1 MCPLILMQ
9 NIQDW
14 VLALGVLVFVVIDIL
29 LLVLNL
35 IISEA
40 LSQSELSMV
49 PNRDNPR
56 TVTGVST
63 LNQLLI
69 MITRVYTL
77 DDNNISGIEDF
88 N

>member
-1 MCPLILMQ
+1 MQ

-14 VLALGVLVFVVIDIL
+14 VLALGVVVFIVVDIL

-40 LSQSELSMV
+40 LGQSKLSVV

-56 TVTGVST
+56 TLTGVST
-63 LNQLLI
+63 FNQLPEI
-69 MITRVYTL
+69 K
-77 DDNNISGIEDF
+77 
-88 N
+88 

>member
-1 MCPLILMQ
+1 MQ

-14 VLALGVLVFVVIDIL
+14 VLAVGVLVFVVIDIL

-40 LSQSELSMV
+40 LGQSELSVV

-63 LNQLLI
+63 
-69 MITRVYTL
+69 Y
-77 DDNNISGIEDF
+77 
-88 N
+88 

>member
-1 MCPLILMQ
+1 MQLNNTKYLMIILRATPVQ

-14 VLALGVLVFVVIDIL
+14 VLAVGVVVFVVIDIL

-40 LSQSELSMV
+40 LDQSELSVV
-49 PNRDNPR
+49 PNRDKPR

-63 LNQLLI
+63 SI
-69 MITRVYTL
+69 KSITY
-77 DDNNISGIEDF
+77 N
-88 N
+88 

>member
-1 MCPLILMQ
+1 MQ

-14 VLALGVLVFVVIDIL
+14 VLAVGVVIFVVIDIL

-40 LSQSELSMV
+40 VGQSELSVV

-63 LNQLLI
+63 L
-69 MITRVYTL
+69 IT
-77 DDNNISGIEDF
+77 NNHY
-88 N
+88 

>member
-1 MCPLILMQ
+1 MQ

-14 VLALGVLVFVVIDIL
+14 VLAVGVVVFVVIDIL

-40 LSQSELSMV
+40 LGQSELSV
-49 PNRDNPR
+49 VLNRDNPR

-63 LNQLLI
+63 S
-69 MITRVYTL
+69 ITN
-77 DDNNISGIEDF
+77 NNIII

>member
-1 MCPLILMQ
+1 MQ

-14 VLALGVLVFVVIDIL
+14 VLAVGVVVFVVIDIL

-40 LSQSELSMV
+40 LGQSELSVV
-49 PNRDNPR
+49 PNRDKPR

-63 LNQLLI
+63 SI
-69 MITRVYTL
+69 
-77 DDNNISGIEDF
+77 
-88 N
+88 

>member
-1 MCPLILMQ
+1 MCHLILMQ

-35 IISEA
+35 IISEV

>member
-1 MCPLILMQ
+1 MQ

-14 VLALGVLVFVVIDIL
+14 VLAVGVVVFVVIDIL

-40 LSQSELSMV
+40 LGQSELSVV

-63 LNQLLI
+63 S
-69 MITRVYTL
+69 IT
-77 DDNNISGIEDF
+77 NN
-88 N
+88 NYY